1 MGKDFSLMPHK
12 RRNNGKNRKNRG
24 HVKNVVCATSNRL
37 VPKDKAIKKYVIR
50 DMIDGSSK
58 EDIKKQS
65 AFEGELVL
73 PKIYHSISCAI
84 HSRIVRSR
92 SRTDRR
98 VRTFVKKTKISTRPK
113 AVENKDNK
121 PATV

>member
-1 MGKDFSLMPHK
+1 MPHK

-73 PKIYHSISCAI
+73 PKMYHKLYYSISCAI

-98 VRTFVKKTKISTRPK
+98 VRTFAKKTKISQRPK